1 MTERSE
7 KIDRKEKI
15 ETVSWSSGIDT
26 GVMRYDVPAVCASKI
41 SGILWNDHC
50 RRNVCRSFCGS
61 GSFSESG
68 FKRSISGKD
77 AKDREG
83 FWYAFAVG
91 RNFFGSGNC
100 RSLYF
105 LLFPEKVFEAS
116 QGISAGMES
125 VPFMMAAF
133 IIAVTPAICEEAV
146 FRGVFLNSLMGRWNK
161 WIPILITGIV
171 FGMFHGSVVRFFP
184 TAILGIVM
192 GYIVVETGNIFYS
205 MLFHFVNNLFPV
217 LLTQLLEISSQGI
230 ETEAEIMMMEIPLA
244 SVGMYMCIGVAAPFL
259 IYIGNYLLHKGEE
272 GHSDKLFPRQKRISL
287 ILLSGISAV
296 LFIFGGILCVIG
308 MSYMMQYVQLY

>member
-1 MTERSE
+1 MKKLIE
-7 KIDRKEKI
+7 KKKLKPYHGVLVLILVLCDMMFLPFVLPRFLGFYGTIIVEGMFVVLSVAVVLLARVDLREVFPVRMPK
-15 ETVSWSSGIDT
+15 T
-26 GVMRYDVPAVCASKI
+26 GKVFGTLLLWVGTFLAAEIVVLCI
-41 SGILWNDHC
+41 S
-50 RRNVCRSFCGS
+50 
-61 GSFSESG
+61 
-68 FKRSISGKD
+68 
-77 AKDREG
+77 
-83 FWYAFAVG
+83 
-91 RNFFGSGNC
+91 
-100 RSLYF
+100 YF
-105 LLFPEKVFEAS
+105 FPEKVFEAS

>member
-1 MTERSE
+1 MIE
-7 KIDRKEKI
+7 KKKLKP
-15 ETVSWSSGIDT
+15 
-26 GVMRYDVPAVCASKI
+26 YH
-41 SGILWNDHC
+41 GILVLVLVLCDMMFLPI
-50 RRNVCRSFCGS
+50 VIP
-61 GSFSESG
+61 G
-68 FKRSISGKD
+68 FLGFYGTIIVEGMFVVLSVAVVLLARADLREVFPVKIPKTRKVFGTILLWGGTFLSAEIVVLCIS
-77 AKDREG
+77 
-83 FWYAFAVG
+83 
-91 RNFFGSGNC
+91 
-100 RSLYF
+100 YF
-105 LLFPEKVFEAS
+105 FPEEVFEAG

-133 IIAVTPAICEEAV
+133 IIAVTPAVCEEAV

-217 LLTQLLEISSQGI
+217 LLTQLLETSSQGV
-230 ETEAEIMMMEIPLA
+230 EAEAEIMMMEIPLA
-244 SVGMYMCIGVAAPFL
+244 SVGIYMCIGAAAPFL

-272 GHSDKLFPRQKRISL
+272 GHSDKLFPRQKKTTL
-287 ILLSGISAV
+287 ILLSAISAV
-296 LFIFGGILCVIG
+296 IFIFGSILCVIG